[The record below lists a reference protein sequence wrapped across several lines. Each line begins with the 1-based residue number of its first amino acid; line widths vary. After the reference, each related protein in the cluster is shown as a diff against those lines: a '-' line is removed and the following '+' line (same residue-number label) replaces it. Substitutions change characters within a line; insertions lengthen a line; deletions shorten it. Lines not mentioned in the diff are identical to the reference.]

1 MPTLLALLYRL
12 PRFVAVPLALLLV
25 ALAGCIVAML
35 ACSLPVTLV
44 CLWGRRQ
51 VMEWRE
57 RRMLERALLSSGL
70 RELHA
75 QQAGPDAHRPL
86 SSG

>member
-51 VMEWRE
+51 VME
-57 RRMLERALLSSGL
+57 
-70 RELHA
+70 
-75 QQAGPDAHRPL
+75 
-86 SSG
+86 